1 MFKLFV
7 LIVVTVSGAMLA
19 LGEQGTEKKAAQQ
32 PQAGSIAGFI
42 SPSEVNV
49 QIGAD
54 IRTIVVM
61 AAVNVAGLSAET
73 GGQPLSPARAE
84 LMKDLAGIN
93 PQLKAD
99 LAAFYKAHRTSGA
112 DEMVDAL
119 RYEAVSLVMTL
130 PPSFSIY
137 RPEDLPDDLRL
148 LITVKEGQSEPELVK
163 LVRRFYLESG
173 IKQVLPK
180 YLKVAQLYESAYR
193 VPAGEMIYK
202 TLNYFHAKPDTLI
215 SLRPLVVTTGD
226 PGLNNRQKQT
236 IVGRTRTRYVFVVP
250 DPLAP
255 IGTTSVRDDIL
266 NQKEDLVMRRVG
278 DDYIVLIGPSRT
290 ANIDTLREALI
301 RFVIDPIL
309 ERHLKS
315 SLDYKNQITKLVSTV
330 PTAERP
336 FGSSVY
342 LVLRESLA
350 QASEARMRRI
360 QSIEENGSY
369 GEDQATFDLAQAYQ
383 RGAVLA
389 FHFYESLLGY
399 EKVGIN
405 IEEFFDHMLATANF
419 EQEARRQQQFESV
432 VKRVSDLRRT
442 ASARESGGNPDGAA
456 GSMDALTRQVVISN
470 DLIRQRRFGEARPVL
485 EEILAQHPDNARA
498 LYGMAQVVN
507 QMPSAAEIDPKAEE
521 NDKIQAQHDRLEQA
535 MKLYNKAIKHASAI
549 SEGWLIQ
556 WSHVFVA
563 RILDFE
569 EFRNDA
575 VAEYE
580 RAIALG
586 DLPNGAYKE
595 ALEGKQ
601 KPFGQK

>member
-1 MFKLFV
+1 MLKLLR
-7 LIVVTVSGAMLA
+7 LIVVVISIAILAFGQQQGA
-19 LGEQGTEKKAAQQ
+19 EKKAGQQ
-32 PQAGSIAGFI
+32 PQAAPIAGFI

-54 IRTIVVM
+54 IRTMVVM
-61 AAVNVAGLSAET
+61 AAVNVAGLVSET

-93 PQLKAD
+93 PQLKAE
-99 LAAFYKAHRTSGA
+99 LSEFYKAHRRSGT

-119 RYEAVSLVMTL
+119 RYEALSLVMTP
-130 PPSFSIY
+130 PPSFTIY
-137 RPEDLPDDLRL
+137 RSEDLPDDLRSL
-148 LITVKEGQSEPELVK
+148 LTGREGSEPELIK
-163 LVRRFYLESG
+163 LIRRFYLQSG

-180 YLKVAQLYESAYR
+180 YVKVGELYASAYR

-202 TLNYFHAKPDTLI
+202 TLNYFHAQPDTLI
-215 SLRPLVVTTGD
+215 NMRPLVVTTGD
-226 PGLNNRQKQT
+226 PGSNNRQKQT
-236 IVGRTRTRYVFVVP
+236 VVNRTRTRYVFVVP

-266 NQKEDLVMRRVG
+266 NQKEDLVTRRAG

-290 ANIDTLREALI
+290 ANVDTLREALI

-309 ERHLKS
+309 ERHLRS
-315 SLDYKNQITKLVSTV
+315 SLEYKNQITKLVSAV

-360 QSIEENGSY
+360 QSNDVGGSY
-369 GEDQATFDLAQAYQ
+369 GDDQATFDLAQAYQ
-383 RGAVLA
+383 RGAVLS

-405 IEEFFDHMLATANF
+405 IEEFFDRMLATANF
-419 EQEARRQQQFESV
+419 EQEARRPQQFESV
-432 VKRVSDLRRT
+432 VKRVSDLRRI
-442 ASARESGGNPDGAA
+442 AAARESSGNPDGTA
-456 GSMDALTRQVVISN
+456 GSADAVTRKVIASD
-470 DLIRQRRFGEARPVL
+470 DLIRQRRFGDARPVL
-485 EEILAQHPDNARA
+485 DQILAQQPDNARA

-507 QMPSAAEIDPKAEE
+507 QMPSSAESDPKADE
-521 NDKIQAQHDRLEQA
+521 NDKIQAQHDRLAQA
-535 MKLYNKAIKHASAI
+535 MKLYRKAIEHASSA

-556 WSHVFVA
+556 WSHVFIA

-580 RAIALG
+580 MAIALG
-586 DLPNGAYKE
+586 DLANGAYKE
-595 ALEGKQ
+595 ALEGKRR
-601 KPFGQK
+601 PYGQK